1 MRYDANVNK
10 RIDISSLIQSDVR
23 IDENTERRIC
33 IAILKQLHDSSNDV
47 QSVAVK
53 CLAALIQKVNLEQ
66 VLDILKKLTAL
77 MIDGKDDLRDIYS
90 IGLKTCLTGI
100 RTEMSIYVAPALA
113 GDLLQG
119 VVSREGPVKL
129 ECLDILSEMLKR
141 FGEYA
146 ANDHS
151 AISSACIQVL
161 TNKDSNI
168 AARKRA
174 IACLG
179 SLSAVASDGLVNKIV
194 EILLGHV
201 EEFEKQRRMN
211 EQRYLVQ
218 AISAISRTTGH
229 RLGSQIDR
237 LVPLFLSSLKS
248 PSDESMQNEA
258 SDELR
263 ENLLQGLESFVAR
276 CHRDVVHHIPTIIT
290 RVMEFIQY
298 DPNYDYADDENDDD
312 EGNGNQGGD
321 EDMGDDYGDD
331 EDYGYDGGD
340 RFDEEDDDTSWKVRR
355 SAIRVLKAMIVSN
368 VKNFH
373 QYFTMSIE
381 LLINRLKEREE
392 SVRLEI
398 VECLKTLISASSN
411 VSTEPTFAVASEN
424 NMDLAPVTSVSSSSY
439 FSIESSVSKSTPHPK
454 DSDSILG
461 LLASKS
467 PKLLKKII
475 KVLSE
480 KNTSLKIRTALLN
493 LLHELVIVL
502 HGGMSKSQL
511 SSVMPHICSAL
522 NDRNSALKLEGLEL
536 LHSIILENE
545 HQVIQEH
552 IPAFF
557 DKLIEC
563 VNSDWYKAVS
573 EALRVISDL
582 TRVMRPDSKING
594 MDSKNDFDFEPYL
607 NPSFDAVM
615 ARLQATDIDQDIKE
629 NAIMAMSSIL
639 ARFGS
644 FLDKASQV
652 DPVLFLLIE
661 RLGNEVT
668 RVPSLRAI
676 TEISKSPENVDLDA
690 IKLKAY
696 NDLTSLLRQQSRTIK
711 SGSLVAL
718 EAFYVATS
726 KSDQIADV
734 DVGDMDVEDSSSDP
748 VASMITEA
756 SKLIVDSDLQLS
768 HLALSLIIAIFENKS
783 TLSTDALSALGEETI
798 PRLLDLSSSPLLSG
812 LALEYLLKLLRIIS
826 SKELNEQFSPT
837 SLFLLFTSIV
847 TGEQAMAFGDSGS
860 PAKKQALLTNLS
872 KQSASSVA
880 QCIAAVTCAKTSQ
893 GTYPHLNGIIEK
905 LVGMLLNDPK
915 GTNGRLVAILSL
927 GYIGQNVDLS
937 QINPPVHN
945 MLVGVFDESAASE
958 DLKVA
963 AATSLGAL
971 TMGNTSYYIPVVMDA
986 LKDGMEQRQYLLLS
1000 TLKEI
1005 ISLSAT
1011 PSLSS
1016 TTDKNDSSTVLNAD
1030 DVLLIL
1036 SRYKEAEAEGVR
1048 NMVAECLGKLATIFP
1063 DKVIAYVLADCS
1075 PQSSPKAS
1083 WTSVTAVRYMVAS
1096 HNAPI
1101 SYLSEQTM
1109 RTFTNLISH
1118 SDLNVRHAAMLSL
1131 NSVLHHHSSLV
1142 KSFFSSDISPMLF
1155 GETLVKAELQ
1165 HKIDLGPFKLTVD
1178 DGLPLRK
1185 SAYSVFITAATT
1197 IPGSIPVDA
1206 LMNPHLVNG
1215 LQDVSEVQILC
1226 FQLVSELSIHA
1237 PLVVASQLDIILSAF
1252 NEAMKDKQG
1261 NAAASASSSSG
1272 GGSNAD
1278 RTTDVLRSGLRTL
1291 ETMCGIAELGQNKK
1305 MHEFVAAQLK
1315 KENIIAIIKAE
1326 FSRTSS
1332 LFTFRPSNP
1341 IVRS

>member
-1 MRYDANVNK
+1 MK
-10 RIDISSLIQSDVR
+10 EIDISSLIQSDIR

-33 IAILKQLHDSSNDV
+33 VAILKQLHDSNNDV

-53 CLAALIQKVNLEQ
+53 CLAALIQRVNLEQ

-100 RTEMSIYVAPALA
+100 RTEMNIYVAPALA
-113 GDLLQG
+113 SDLLQG

-161 TNKDSNI
+161 INKESNV

-179 SLSAVASDGLVNKIV
+179 SLSAVASDALVNKIV
-194 EILLGHV
+194 EVLLGHV
-201 EEFEKQRRMN
+201 EEFEKQKRMN

-298 DPNYDYADDENDDD
+298 DPNYDYADDDDD
-312 EGNGNQGGD
+312 EEGNGNEGD
-321 EDMGDDYGDD
+321 DGDMGDDYGDNGDD

-355 SAIRVLKAMIVSN
+355 SAIRVLKAMIISN
-368 VKNFH
+368 IKNFH
-373 QYFTMSIE
+373 QYFTVSIE

-411 VSTEPTFAVASEN
+411 ASTDPASAVTSDN
-424 NMDLAPVTSVSSSSY
+424 NMDLVPAASVSSSSY
-439 FSIESSVSKSTPHPK
+439 VSLESSVSKSTSNPK

-480 KNTSLKIRTALLN
+480 KNTSLKIRTVLLN

-502 HGGMSKSQL
+502 HGGMTKSQL

-522 NDRNSALKLEGLEL
+522 NDRNSALKLEALEL

-545 HQVIQEH
+545 HKVIQEH

-582 TRVMRPDSKING
+582 TRVMRPDSTTDG
-594 MDSKNDFDFEPYL
+594 MDSKNEFDFQPYL

-629 NAIMAMSSIL
+629 NAIMAISSIL
-639 ARFGS
+639 SRFGS
-644 FLDKASQV
+644 YLDKPSQV

-676 TEISKSPENVDLDA
+676 TEISKSSENIDLEA

-718 EAFYVATS
+718 EAFYIATA
-726 KSDQIADV
+726 KSDQTTDV
-734 DVGDMDVEDSSSDP
+734 DAGDMDVEGNTSDP

-783 TLSTDALSALGEETI
+783 TLSADALSALGEETI

-860 PAKKQALLTNLS
+860 PTKKQALLTNLS

-880 QCIAAVTCAKTSQ
+880 QCIAAVTCVRSSQ

-905 LVGMLLNDPK
+905 LTGMLLNDSK
-915 GTNGRLVAILSL
+915 GTNARLVAVLSL
-927 GYIGQNVDLS
+927 GYIGQHVDLS

-945 MLVGVFDESAASE
+945 MLIGVFDENAASE

-986 LKDGMEQRQYLLLS
+986 LKDGIEQRQYLLLS

-1005 ISLSAT
+1005 ITLSAA
-1011 PSLSS
+1011 S
-1016 TTDKNDSSTVLNAD
+1016 KNDSLSTSTILNVD

-1063 DKVIAYVLADCS
+1063 EKVIAYLLADSS

-1101 SYLSEQTM
+1101 SYLNEQTM

-1131 NSVLHHHSSLV
+1131 NSVIHHHSSLV
-1142 KSFFSSDISPMLF
+1142 KSFFASDISPVLF
-1155 GETLVKAELQ
+1155 GETLVKTELQ

-1185 SAYSVFITAATT
+1185 AAYSVFITAATA
-1197 IPGSIPVDA
+1197 IPSSIPVDA
-1206 LMNPHLVNG
+1206 LINPHLVNG

-1237 PLVVASQLDIILSAF
+1237 PLVVISHLDIILNAF

-1261 NAAASASSSSG
+1261 NAAASTASASSSSG

-1278 RTTDVLRSGLRTL
+1278 RTVDVLRSGLRAL
-1291 ETMCGIAELGQNKK
+1291 ETMCGVAELGQNKK
-1305 MHEFVAAQLK
+1305 IHEFVAAQLK
-1315 KENIIAIIKAE
+1315 KESIIVIIKAE

-1332 LFTFRPSNP
+1332 LFTFRPSNS